1 MENDPLNQYN
11 KKIFSKLFES
21 KNDQDE
27 KLYKNTFL
35 EFDEKKQDLN
45 ENISNLNLKEL
56 THNSLLKRISM
67 EDYILFPPKNESNLK
82 LEEGNLIEK
91 EEPEKL
97 FEEEVDFLQKI
108 NKINY
113 LTFSPFGEN
122 FFPNKKKKD
131 NKKNSSKEKSINKKK
146 ENEDKLLD
154 LLEFEY
160 DNYVINNDLLFNI
173 SMGYID
179 LKKLKKEN
187 AVSSDKFISKKERI
201 KQEKKKELVLSKMK
215 KKNFEKGEFKYEVA
229 FKQDLFNSLQELV
242 TKYKEE
248 EFFNNIISEF
258 NKDMD
263 KLKEMEKN
271 SEKNKILLKWEKEF
285 KEQQFK
291 YHIYLQKKER
301 RERKESQLQKEM
313 EKKLNKEKNK
323 DLEKQKQFEDELN
336 KIRTESIKRNSI
348 KNNKKHSGNKSAETS
363 LNKNNKKKL
372 DNKIIYNKKSKV
384 KRIKTI
390 SNDKKISGYKSN
402 RISWPNTKNDYAF
415 GNI

>member
-1 MENDPLNQYN
+1 
-11 KKIFSKLFES
+11 
-21 KNDQDE
+21 
-27 KLYKNTFL
+27 
-35 EFDEKKQDLN
+35 
-45 ENISNLNLKEL
+45 
-56 THNSLLKRISM
+56 M

-131 NKKNSSKEKSINKKK
+131 NKKNSLKEKSINKKK

-363 LNKNNKKKL
+363 LNKINKKKI
-372 DNKIIYNKKSKV
+372 DNKIMDNKKSKD

>member
-215 KKNFEKGEFKYEVA
+215 KKNFE
-229 FKQDLFNSLQELV
+229 
-242 TKYKEE
+242 
-248 EFFNNIISEF
+248 
-258 NKDMD
+258 
-263 KLKEMEKN
+263 
-271 SEKNKILLKWEKEF
+271 
-285 KEQQFK
+285 
-291 YHIYLQKKER
+291 
-301 RERKESQLQKEM
+301 
-313 EKKLNKEKNK
+313 
-323 DLEKQKQFEDELN
+323 
-336 KIRTESIKRNSI
+336 
-348 KNNKKHSGNKSAETS
+348 
-363 LNKNNKKKL
+363 
-372 DNKIIYNKKSKV
+372 
-384 KRIKTI
+384 
-390 SNDKKISGYKSN
+390 
-402 RISWPNTKNDYAF
+402 
-415 GNI
+415 

>member
-11 KKIFSKLFES
+11 KKTFSKLFES
-21 KNDQDE
+21 NNDPDE

-45 ENISNLNLKEL
+45 ENISQLNLKEL

-67 EDYILFPPKNESNLK
+67 EDYILFPPKNESIPK
-82 LEEGNLIEK
+82 IEDGNLIEK

-113 LTFSPFGEN
+113 LTFFGEN

-131 NKKNSSKEKSINKKK
+131 NKKNSSKEKSVNKKK
-146 ENEDKLLD
+146 EIEDKLLD

-229 FKQDLFNSLQELV
+229 FKQDLFNSLKEFV
-242 TKYKEE
+242 SKYKEE
-248 EFFNNIISEF
+248 EFFSNIISEF
-258 NKDMD
+258 HKDMD

-271 SEKNKILLKWEKEF
+271 SDKNKILLKWEKEF

>member
-1 MENDPLNQYN
+1 
-11 KKIFSKLFES
+11 
-21 KNDQDE
+21 
-27 KLYKNTFL
+27 
-35 EFDEKKQDLN
+35 
-45 ENISNLNLKEL
+45 
-56 THNSLLKRISM
+56 
-67 EDYILFPPKNESNLK
+67 
-82 LEEGNLIEK
+82 
-91 EEPEKL
+91 
-97 FEEEVDFLQKI
+97 
-108 NKINY
+108 
-113 LTFSPFGEN
+113 
-122 FFPNKKKKD
+122 
-131 NKKNSSKEKSINKKK
+131 
-146 ENEDKLLD
+146 
-154 LLEFEY
+154 
-160 DNYVINNDLLFNI
+160 
-173 SMGYID
+173 MGYID

-201 KQEKKKELVLSKMK
+201 KQEKKKELILSKTK

-229 FKQDLFNSLQELV
+229 FKQDLFNSLQEFV

-348 KNNKKHSGNKSAETS
+348 KNNKKHSGIKSAETS

>member
-1 MENDPLNQYN
+1 
-11 KKIFSKLFES
+11 
-21 KNDQDE
+21 
-27 KLYKNTFL
+27 
-35 EFDEKKQDLN
+35 
-45 ENISNLNLKEL
+45 
-56 THNSLLKRISM
+56 
-67 EDYILFPPKNESNLK
+67 
-82 LEEGNLIEK
+82 
-91 EEPEKL
+91 
-97 FEEEVDFLQKI
+97 
-108 NKINY
+108 
-113 LTFSPFGEN
+113 
-122 FFPNKKKKD
+122 
-131 NKKNSSKEKSINKKK
+131 
-146 ENEDKLLD
+146 
-154 LLEFEY
+154 
-160 DNYVINNDLLFNI
+160 
-173 SMGYID
+173 MGYID

-263 KLKEMEKN
+263 KLKEIEKN

>member
-11 KKIFSKLFES
+11 KKVFSKLFES
-21 KNDQDE
+21 NNDPDE

-45 ENISNLNLKEL
+45 ENISQLNLKEL

-131 NKKNSSKEKSINKKK
+131 NKKNSSKEKSVNKKK
-146 ENEDKLLD
+146 EIEDKLLD

-258 NKDMD
+258 NKDME
-263 KLKEMEKN
+263 KLKEIEKN
-271 SEKNKILLKWEKEF
+271 SDKNKILLKWEKEF

-313 EKKLNKEKNK
+313 EKN
-323 DLEKQKQFEDELN
+323 
-336 KIRTESIKRNSI
+336 
-348 KNNKKHSGNKSAETS
+348 
-363 LNKNNKKKL
+363 
-372 DNKIIYNKKSKV
+372 
-384 KRIKTI
+384 
-390 SNDKKISGYKSN
+390 
-402 RISWPNTKNDYAF
+402 
-415 GNI
+415 